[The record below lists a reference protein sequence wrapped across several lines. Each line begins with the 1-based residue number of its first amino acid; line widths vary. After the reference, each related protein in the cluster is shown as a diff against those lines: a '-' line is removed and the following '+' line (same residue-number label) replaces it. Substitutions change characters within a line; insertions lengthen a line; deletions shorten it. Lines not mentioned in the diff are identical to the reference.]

1 MEIALYRYSLPLTQ
15 PLTFHEKTI
24 HSREGLLLHWGK
36 NWSEIAPLPGFS
48 KETLEIAETET
59 ITYLKAVAS
68 KTKLPVITCASVQ
81 FGLECA
87 QRNWP
92 ELKHTPL
99 PPYLLLR
106 GAPDNILW
114 SWKEWLYEYPAKV
127 KLKVARY
134 PMHDEL
140 AMIREMSRLA
150 PETRF
155 VLDANQGWTKEEAWT
170 FMSYLDSAK
179 VEYVEDPCHTVADIR
194 AVASHTGVNVAFDEI
209 LQTDQEWDIF
219 PQLKALILKPTLIG
233 SLTRCQRLVQQAK
246 SNNIKVIV
254 SSCHESQLG
263 NRLLA
268 QLAAEW
274 SPEQAPGLD
283 TLRYFDGSILNRQH
297 EVDLKK
303 LNLIWQN

>member
-24 HSREGLLLHWGK
+24 QNREGLLVRWADT
-36 NWSEIAPLPGFS
+36 WSEIAPLPGFS
-48 KETLEIAETET
+48 KETLAEAEAETLA
-59 ITYLKAVAS
+59 YLQAAS
-68 KTKLPVITCASVQ
+68 AGKTLPNVQLPSVQ
-81 FGLECA
+81 FGLDCVH
-87 QRNWP
+87 RTWP

-106 GAPDNILW
+106 GAPDNIIW
-114 SWKEWLYEYPAKV
+114 SWKEWLYDYPNKV

-150 PETRF
+150 PNTRF
-155 VLDANQGWTKEEAWT
+155 ILDANQGWSREEAWT
-170 FMSYLDSAK
+170 FLSYLDNSRI
-179 VEYVEDPCHTVADIR
+179 EYVEDPCHTVTDIR
-194 AVASHTGVNVAFDEI
+194 AVASHTGIGVAFDEI
-209 LQTDQEWDIF
+209 LQTTPDWDVF

-233 SLTRCQRLVQQAK
+233 SLKKCQDWVRTAK
-246 SNNIKVIV
+246 ANSIKVVV

-274 SPEQAPGLD
+274 APEQAPGLD
-283 TLRYFDGSILNRQH
+283 TLRYFESSVLTNQH
-297 EVDLKK
+297 HVDTKK
-303 LNLIWQN
+303 LQLIWQN